1 MNRIPNDSALSSSY
15 VSSSNTPKG
24 GTELLTQTKIQK
36 VTREAYESYSQDVQG
51 AEQLRKQTLNAAFA
65 EAKNGSPPTSL
76 PLAEDHKQEYVH
88 DANNRGQVFIFR
100 KHAAPEGSNEVPQR
114 GFLARKASDCLDFF
128 KRCFGRI
135 TG

>member
-15 VSSSNTPKG
+15 VSSSNTPQG

-51 AEQLRKQTLNAAFA
+51 AGERGKETLNAALA
-65 EAKNGSPPTSL
+65 EARKESPPTSL
-76 PLAEDHKQEYVH
+76 PLAEDHRQGYAL
-88 DANNRGQVFIFR
+88 DANNSGQVFIFR
-100 KHAAPEGSNEVPQR
+100 QHAPAEGSDEVPQR
-114 GFLARKASDCLDFF
+114 GFLVRKASDCLDFF